1 MENHHLST
9 RNGPFSICWI
19 TSGYTRTR
27 LRSMCFFFPKG
38 LLSQRPSQ
46 LVTTDSPMVSNCF
59 RLGGFHPRVHA
70 GYQRLSQLRQEQRRK
85 KKNHPQAQDDL
96 KIEISEETT
105 SQFSILYMYIY
116 IYTYIYI
123 YMNIFLYMYCTMV
136 YPYCSLFS
144 RNDATITFRS
154 QQLRQMGPI
163 LGCLFLAEGRGF
175 QEIWLGWNWR
185 FKQPTIPY
193 NWDTADLWAA
203 KLLDISSS
211 TVGWQIYTYIYIY
224 IYRIR
229 PWMTETDLAWHTLW

>member
-1 MENHHLST
+1 MGHFLYVELPVDT
-9 RNGPFSICWI
+9 LVPDCV
-19 TSGYTRTR
+19 
-27 LRSMCFFFPKG
+27 LCVFFFPKG

-85 KKNHPQAQDDL
+85 KKRTIPRL
-96 KIEISEETT
+96 RMISR
-105 SQFSILYMYIY
+105 SKFLRKPPASSVYCICIY

-224 IYRIR
+224 IYISN
-229 PWMTETDLAWHTLW
+229 

>member
-1 MENHHLST
+1 MLNYQWIHSYQIAFYVFFFSKGPSIPASFST
-9 RNGPFSICWI
+9 CHNRLPNGFQLLPTWWIPSPCPCWVPKI
-19 TSGYTRTR
+19 KSASPRTAQKKKRTIPR
-27 LRSMCFFFPKG
+27 LRMISRSKF
-38 LLSQRPSQ
+38 
-46 LVTTDSPMVSNCF
+46 
-59 RLGGFHPRVHA
+59 
-70 GYQRLSQLRQEQRRK
+70 LRK
-85 KKNHPQAQDDL
+85 PPASSVYC
-96 KIEISEETT
+96 ICI
-105 SQFSILYMYIY
+105 YIY
-116 IYTYIYI
+116 IHI

-211 TVGWQIYTYIYIY
+211 TVGWQIYIYVYIYISN
-224 IYRIR
+224 
-229 PWMTETDLAWHTLW
+229 